1 MENKRKHF
9 SIERKSLLED
19 FCMHLNFLF
28 FAHLQQQLDKVCKI
42 WPTIGKI
49 HFLNCFFCFVQ
60 CSIDFT
66 HVKRFEKVKDAPSD
80 DRIVVTANDNG
91 NYGGSESNSAQV
103 LKILKV
109 KKIKINWKFQ
119 STRASK
125 YLPSILF
132 L

>member
-28 FAHLQQQLDKVCKI
+28 LLTCSSSLTRSVKYG
-42 WPTIGKI
+42 PTIGKI
-49 HFLNCFFCFVQ
+49 HFLNCFFCFEV
-60 CSIDFT
+60 SIDFT

-103 LKILKV
+103 LKNSKF
-109 KKIKINWKFQ
+109 NWKIDNFEKMDNFEKNGQ
-119 STRASK
+119 FWK
-125 YLPSILF
+125 NG
-132 L
+132 